1 MSREAATVL
10 REHYARSCPQF
21 ALEAAE
27 GAAINS
33 RNWIVRVDGKPRFVL
48 KQGACGQVTRLYV
61 EFARLCPLLPPLV
74 PSDKGAVCVQGEW
87 RLMQYRPGRSGT
99 NPEAAGK
106 ALAQLQRAIREVP
119 GEIRPSGNYD
129 FLAGKELAAASE
141 RFPELPR
148 WYAEIRKLES
158 SPGLKRG
165 WVHHDYHPRNVLF
178 DGDEVSAILDMDSLV
193 TDFRMQAVAFAAHR
207 FGDSPAFIDAYHAVD
222 PLTAAERESADAFAR
237 REAVRRINWI
247 LRDPSGKWDKDLDKH
262 LEVLR

>member
-1 MSREAATVL
+1 VSREAAAVL
-10 REHYARSCPQF
+10 REHYARSCPKHF
-21 ALEAAE
+21 EIENAK
-27 GAAINS
+27 GGGINS
-33 RNWIVRVDGKPRFVL
+33 RNWIVSIEGERRFVL
-48 KQGACGQVTRLYV
+48 KQGACGQVTRLYA
-61 EFARLCPLLPPLV
+61 EFAERCPLLPPLAA
-74 PSDKGAVCVQGEW
+74 SDSGALCVQGEW
-87 RLMQYRPGRSGT
+87 RLMQYRPGRNGT
-99 NPEAAGK
+99 NPEPAGK
-106 ALAQLQRAIREVP
+106 ALAQLQRAIRNVP

-148 WYAEIRKLES
+148 WYAEIRELES

-222 PLTAAERESADAFAR
+222 PLTARSEERR
-237 REAVRRINWI
+237 V
-247 LRDPSGKWDKDLDKH
+247 GKECRSRW
-262 LEVLR
+262 